1 MELGWPS
8 QGSGSELEQQD
19 FIGRLPVLIEQ
30 VNVSLIAWAL
40 LHDVDLVEFD
50 ANLNS
55 VGLIKNKGQKKNG
68 FDEFKA
74 LKHSF
79 R

>member
-1 MELGWPS
+1 MELGWPT

-19 FIGRLPVLIEQ
+19 FISRLPALLKQ

-40 LHDVDLVEFD
+40 LQDVNPDVFD

-55 VGLIKNKGQKKNG
+55 VGLLKN
-68 FDEFKA
+68 DD
-74 LKHSF
+74 
-79 R
+79 